1 MHAYDKHAK
10 GMIFNIQ
17 RFSVHDGPGIRT
29 VVFLKGCPLHCP
41 WCSNPESQHPEQEIM
56 FYPNNC
62 IGCRKCLAVC
72 EAGAIDFELPERV
85 DRGKCIN
92 CGKCTELCY
101 AESLVMAGQEKTVEN
116 VLKTLKKDNVFYR
129 NSGGGITFSGGEPL
143 TQHVFLEEMLKGCK
157 ANGWHNAVETTGYTT
172 KKILGRILPLL
183 DLVLLDIKHMQNEQ
197 HKKVIGVSNKKIL
210 ENAEFIANSGT
221 RVIIRVPVI
230 PGYNDD
236 PENIRAT
243 ARFAVSLNGVSE
255 LHLLPY
261 HRLGQEKY
269 GYLYRAYP
277 YAGIVPL
284 TRTDVVTLKKNVESC
299 GLHCSIGGS

>member
-1 MHAYDKHAK
+1 MY
-10 GMIFNIQ
+10 
-17 RFSVHDGPGIRT
+17 
-29 VVFLKGCPLHCP
+29 
-41 WCSNPESQHPEQEIM
+41 
-56 FYPNNC
+56 YPNNC

-72 EAGAIDFELPERV
+72 EARAIDFELPERV
-85 DRGKCIN
+85 DRGKCSN
-92 CGKCTELCY
+92 CGKCAQVCY
-101 AESLVMAGQEKTVEN
+101 AESLVMAGQEKTVED
-116 VLKTLKKDNVFYR
+116 VLYTLKKDNVFYR

-143 TQHVFLEEMLKGCK
+143 IQHVFLEELLKGCK
-157 ANGWHNAVETTGYTT
+157 DNGWHNAVETTGYTT

-183 DLVLLDIKHMQNEQ
+183 DLVLLDIKHMQSER
-197 HKKVIGVSNKKIL
+197 HKKTIGVSNEIIL

-221 RVIIRVPVI
+221 RLIIRVPVI

-243 ARFAVSLNGVSE
+243 AGFAASLGGVRE

-277 YAGIVPL
+277 YEGIIPPP
-284 TRTDVVTLKKNVESC
+284 RTDVEKLKTVVESY
-299 GLHCSIGGS
+299 GLDCSIGGS